1 VPDGSESSSLP
12 AEATQAGPPSWRVA
26 ADGNALGRPRSLSA
40 PPPDP
45 AEALYYEGM
54 AAYQHRNWE
63 QALDRFSRLK
73 ELQPTRPGLDALLD
87 EVRWFRQL
95 QAAAP
100 GASSTAEPPAHGRT
114 PPNSRTP
121 LRLKRW
127 QTLGI
132 VLLAIV
138 GITALVLIAFQG
150 RLPWATASQR
160 EAQEI
165 YNRGQSR
172 LSVGDYEGAQEAFKK
187 VLELSPGDPEAQ
199 LGLVRA
205 ERQQALAQE
214 YAAAEAAIAEED
226 WDKAKTQLDKVLAID
241 AGYADAQAKADFVA
255 QRQRLAGLYADG
267 SRLYDLGQ
275 WEEAIVQ
282 FEKIRELDAS
292 YRAEAV
298 AEFLFVSY
306 LNAGQ
311 MLIDE
316 GNSDLPA
323 VQRAADLFSRAVAI
337 HPRNRMA
344 SDARRLGG
352 LYLDAVRALAND
364 NQADAQTQLAVL
376 MAEAPTFA
384 KGKAADLLY
393 ASQLRS
399 AEVALQSG
407 DITNAIKY
415 YRQAQGVPVADQS
428 AAIQGEKLAR
438 SITPTPI
445 PTPTATPSP
454 SPAPPPLATVREGPL
469 NLRAGPGTSFS
480 VVTQIPSGTTLT
492 VLGRTTNGSWLKVC
506 LSPAGDEK
514 ACVNPVTG
522 QQGWLERKL
531 IEAQG
536 SLDAVAVVLP
546 TPIAA
551 TPTRLP
557 RPTATQP
564 PKGICLEGG
573 IYNTAGGGPLQGWTL
588 TLQGQNGTEQTTRS
602 GSDGTYRFGDMAA
615 GAYTISMQV
624 EPEWRAVSPQESS
637 VTVMPAETCIRVDFW
652 AERVTGGSAAR
663 PAPPPST
670 SEPPT
675 SPPPTSPPPTPP
687 R

>member
-1 VPDGSESSSLP
+1 MTQGDRTSSDGSGTIPGSSPAPGESGARQNGGAVPGGSESSSLP

-26 ADGNALGRPRSLSA
+26 ADGNTIGRPRSFSA

-87 EVRWFRQL
+87 EVRWFLQL
-95 QAAAP
+95 QAAVP
-100 GASSTAEPPAHGRT
+100 GASSAAEPPAHGRT

-121 LRLKRW
+121 LHLKRW

-172 LSVGDYEGAQEAFKK
+172 LSVGDYEGAQVAFKK

-205 ERQQALAQE
+205 ERQQTLAQE
-214 YAAAEAAIAEED
+214 YAAAEAAIAEEN
-226 WDKAKTQLDKVLAID
+226 WDKAKAQLDKVLAID
-241 AGYADAQAKADFVA
+241 PSYADTQAKADFVA

-275 WEEAIVQ
+275 WEETIVQ

-311 MLIDE
+311 ALIDE
-316 GNSDLPA
+316 GNSDLPSVERA
-323 VQRAADLFSRAVAI
+323 VDLFSRAVAV

-376 MAEAPTFA
+376 MAEVPTFA
-384 KGKAADLLY
+384 KGRAADLLY
-393 ASQLRS
+393 ASLLRN
-399 AEVALQSG
+399 AETVLQSG
-407 DITNAIKY
+407 DITAAIKY
-415 YRQAQGVPVADQS
+415 FRQAQTVPVADQS

-454 SPAPPPLATVREGPL
+454 SPAPPPLAVVREGPSEPA
-469 NLRAGPGTSFS
+469 RGSRHQF
-480 VVTQIPSGTTLT
+480 
-492 VLGRTTNGSWLKVC
+492 LGRITDPFRYHADGTRADHQRFLAEGL
-506 LSPAGDEK
+506 
-514 ACVNPVTG
+514 
-522 QQGWLERKL
+522 LE
-531 IEAQG
+531 
-536 SLDAVAVVLP
+536 
-546 TPIAA
+546 
-551 TPTRLP
+551 P
-557 RPTATQP
+557 RRRG
-564 PKGICLEGG
+564 KGLRQFSHR
-573 IYNTAGGGPLQGWTL
+573 TAGLARKQAGRSTGIPGCGGRGASDTD
-588 TLQGQNGTEQTTRS
+588 S
-602 GSDGTYRFGDMAA
+602 G
-615 GAYTISMQV
+615 GAD
-624 EPEWRAVSPQESS
+624 
-637 VTVMPAETCIRVDFW
+637 PA
-652 AERVTGGSAAR
+652 
-663 PAPPPST
+663 APPYGHPAAKGDL
-670 SEPPT
+670 P
-675 SPPPTSPPPTPP
+675 
-687 R
+687 